1 LKYIIV
7 GIAGI
12 LGALSRYYLGF
23 TIDTIWHHSLPLAT
37 LTINLIGCFLL
48 ALLTAYIARLNVL
61 SSEVITGIGTGFIG
75 SFTTFST
82 FSVETVQLINYS
94 HFGIAFLYVSCSM
107 LGGLMMSL
115 LGYKLGDFLLQKHL
129 EEGEPS

>member
-1 LKYIIV
+1 
-7 GIAGI
+7 
-12 LGALSRYYLGF
+12 
-23 TIDTIWHHSLPLAT
+23 
-37 LTINLIGCFLL
+37 LT
-48 ALLTAYIARLNVL
+48 TYIARLNVL

-82 FSVETVQLINYS
+82 FSVETVQLINHS

-129 EEGEPS
+129 EEGELS